1 MGGGLRF
8 NGVVVGKYIFVVVN
22 RYLYGV
28 FDFLYVDYWVKVVL
42 VCYWVVINGC
52 DDVVVFQFYGL
63 SGRVMYYVDWY
74 IDYVLWKFI
83 MNLVDVEK
91 GIF

>member
-1 MGGGLRF
+1 MRLNDFRFVRLVVVVMGGGLRF

-52 DDVVVFQFYGL
+52 DDVVVF
-63 SGRVMYYVDWY
+63 
-74 IDYVLWKFI
+74 
-83 MNLVDVEK
+83 
-91 GIF
+91 